1 MKDIIPQIVEQI
13 NSINPKY
20 KEVMA
25 LNQTDTAKIIGVSPS
40 TLENWRKDGIGPEWK
55 KVGKRVLYPKI
66 RVAEFLSNTIK
77 TA

>member
-1 MKDIIPQIVEQI
+1 
-13 NSINPKY
+13 
-20 KEVMA
+20 MA